1 MKMDKTQ
8 AVKLLKKLALSCSWK
23 KENLLARVGKYQKYP
38 SLVKKYLWMCVIE
51 KKLTF
56 AFNFAS
62 KFILGWVSYLV
73 NVCKEI
79 RQESHQEYNIAESGA
94 LRKRFLG
101 GRLVWGFRV

>member
-62 KFILGWVSYLV
+62 KFILAWVSYLV

-79 RQESHQEYNIAESGA
+79 RQET
-94 LRKRFLG
+94 
-101 GRLVWGFRV
+101 RVKIKISVSF

>member
-56 AFNFAS
+56 AFNLLQNSF
-62 KFILGWVSYLV
+62 LLEWVIWWMYAKRSDR
-73 NVCKEI
+73 K
-79 RQESHQEYNIAESGA
+79 QE
-94 LRKRFLG
+94 
-101 GRLVWGFRV
+101 